1 MTTCTK
7 NVNGPCEN
15 EATEFLWVRGLWDGE
30 WESHPRCTGHPADD
44 DIALIRRMYPM
55 AETKVVTADTATG
68 LHLLGEVIA
77 AAFEVFRP
85 AAEPVDTEADR

>member
-30 WESHPRCTGHPADD
+30 WESHPRCAGHPAADD
-44 DIALIRRMYPM
+44 VAMIRRMY
-55 AETKVVTADTATG
+55 ADG
-68 LHLLGEVIA
+68 RDQGRDRGHGD
-77 AAFEVFRP
+77 RP
-85 AAEPVDTEADR
+85 APPRRGHSRCVRGLPSCR